1 MYYFSWMHVHRL
13 FAYRYNL
20 IHFLFEH
27 KQSLSFSI
35 SIGLNT
41 DWIQGLTVLV
51 IYVLIFKICT
61 QTLLQFWIYW
71 MRLSRPAEFRDWLC
85 NLFNRWSSMHENG
98 CHKRR
103 FFSLVQHKKKLINIS
118 ILKSVAR
125 LSYHK
130 IVNILIKKN
139 SNRYFLSIFCLRL

>member
-71 MRLSRPAEFRDWLC
+71 MRLSRPAEFGDWLYIF
-85 NLFNRWSSMHENG
+85 LVG
-98 CHKRR
+98 DRR
-103 FFSLVQHKKKLINIS
+103 CTKMDV
-118 ILKSVAR
+118 
-125 LSYHK
+125 
-130 IVNILIKKN
+130 IKEDF
-139 SNRYFLSIFCLRL
+139 FLSSNTKKSWLTSPFLNLLRACHITK